1 MPGIKFSRYLQI
13 WNNRFIWIEESRDDR
28 RYNEIGREE
37 VVKEHFYLY
46 AKKEKMIPD
55 EEFQNE
61 NVKKEVNEF
70 GERED

>member
-1 MPGIKFSRYLQI
+1 MIVNTTKL
-13 WNNRFIWIEESRDDR
+13 EEKKLWKNV
-28 RYNEIGREE
+28 YN
-37 VVKEHFYLY
+37 FYLY